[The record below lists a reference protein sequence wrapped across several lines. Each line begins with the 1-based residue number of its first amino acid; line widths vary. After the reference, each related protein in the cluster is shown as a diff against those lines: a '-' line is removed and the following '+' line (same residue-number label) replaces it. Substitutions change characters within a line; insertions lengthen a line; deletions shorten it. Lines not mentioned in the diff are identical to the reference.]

1 MTVHKARQPGLSS
14 VVVQKMIEGG
24 RETVALPRL
33 RLDHLHLQLSIRRA
47 IKELTA

>member
-1 MTVHKARQPGLSS
+1 MIVHKAGQPGLSS
-14 VVVQKMIEGG
+14 VVQKLIEGG
-24 RETVALPRL
+24 CETVALPRL